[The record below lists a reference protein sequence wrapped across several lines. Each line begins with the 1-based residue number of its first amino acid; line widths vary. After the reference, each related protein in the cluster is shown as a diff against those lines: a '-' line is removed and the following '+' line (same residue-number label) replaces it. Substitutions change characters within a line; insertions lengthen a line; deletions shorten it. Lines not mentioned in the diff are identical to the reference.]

1 MSCILDQKALE
12 EEVDNYSLFELITK
26 VGSILEI
33 DTIYSL
39 GALTGRLRDSLP
51 DLAYMYNT
59 MLTCTALVS
68 RLAKEI
74 SSLQHSIDKTQA
86 LYKQYYDILK
96 YKRSL
101 ALYLKD
107 LEVIDL
113 ISLDHEQRRIA
124 ELQGD
129 TANNLK
135 LSIQEDA

>member
-1 MSCILDQKALE
+1 MSCLLDQKDLE
-12 EEVDNYSLFELITK
+12 EEVEGYSLEELVTK

-59 MLTCTALVS
+59 MLSCTALVS

-74 SSLQHSIDKTQA
+74 SSSQHSINKTQA

-107 LEVIDL
+107 LEVIDP
-113 ISLDHEQRRIA
+113 ISIDYDQRRIS
-124 ELQGD
+124 EHQGD
-129 TANNLK
+129 TANNLG
-135 LSIQEDA
+135 LIIQEDT

>member
-1 MSCILDQKALE
+1 MSHILDQKALE
-12 EEVDNYSLFELITK
+12 EEVDSYSLEDVITK

-59 MLTCTALVS
+59 MLSCTALVS

-74 SSLQHSIDKTQA
+74 SSSQHSINKTQA
-86 LYKQYYDILK
+86 LYKQYYDLLK

-113 ISLDHEQRRIA
+113 ISIDYDQRRIA
-124 ELQGD
+124 EHQGD
-129 TANNLK
+129 TANSIGLILK
-135 LSIQEDA
+135 DDT